1 VLYRNNQIK
10 LSRPLDRLNPLGFKL
25 EFSIEAKIAITEF
38 ALNENHQ
45 GLPGYVHEGIIAILM
60 DEGMGW
66 ISRYIAGVKSVTAK
80 MDIEFHNL
88 APIYKPLIMVS
99 RITKTTKRLLEETSR
114 IESKDGILI
123 AEGTCL
129 QYIISLDK
137 NFNNPIT

>member
-1 VLYRNNQIK
+1 MLNRSNQIR
-10 LSRPLDRLNPLGFKL
+10 LSRPINRLSPLGFKL
-25 EFSIEAKIAITEF
+25 EFDLKDQITRTEF
-38 ALNENHQ
+38 ILNENHQ
-45 GLPGYVHEGIIAILM
+45 GLPGYVHEGVIAILM

-66 ISRYIAGVKSVTAK
+66 IARYVAGVKSVTAK
-80 MDIEFHNL
+80 LDIEFHNL